1 MVQSLQSLL
10 QNPEFTEGEYWHRA
24 DYPANHVLFQAGAT
38 GSEVYVLIK
47 GQVRITG
54 DVSLDDSRRIRPGV
68 CDLQQGAVFGELALF
83 DAGPRSA
90 TVTTLTPVTVA
101 VIDGRRLLQFFDRH
115 PEIGYRVL
123 REIIQV
129 VVDRLR
135 HTNEKVW
142 SLLAWGLKAHAIDRH
157 LE

>member
-10 QNPEFTEGEYWHRA
+10 EHPEFAEGQYWRRLE
-24 DYPANHVLFQAGAT
+24 YPANEVLFEAGDT
-38 GSEVYVLIK
+38 GGEVYVLLK

-90 TVTTLTPVTVA
+90 SVSTLSSVEVA
-101 VIDGRRLLQFFDRH
+101 VIDGRRLLRFFDAH

-123 REIIQV
+123 REIIEV
-129 VVDRLR
+129 VVERLR

-157 LE
+157 L